1 MHVSHLS
8 PETLSIQAHTPLV
21 TSQVSSA
28 DPTSLQAHAI
38 KWIKIDY
45 CSMSIFLLFTI
56 FIGYLPSHV
65 GKPKKPEVHWSH
77 LSFVI
82 LSLQLHTPVSSSQVI
97 SWEPSS
103 LHSQAENQ

>member
-38 KWIKIDY
+38 KLIKINY
-45 CSMSIFLLFTI
+45 CSIFPLFTI

-65 GKPKKPEVHWSH
+65 GKPKKPD
-77 LSFVI
+77 
-82 LSLQLHTPVSSSQVI
+82 LH
-97 SWEPSS
+97 
-103 LHSQAENQ
+103 